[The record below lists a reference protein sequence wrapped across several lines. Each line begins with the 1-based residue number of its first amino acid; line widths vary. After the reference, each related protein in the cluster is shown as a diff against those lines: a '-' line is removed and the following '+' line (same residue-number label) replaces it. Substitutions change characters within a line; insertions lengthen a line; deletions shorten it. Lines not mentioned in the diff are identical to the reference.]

1 MICLDNPPTRINFL
15 FFLSLSEHVSW
26 HVVGWARKEET
37 SKLFSFLLPCL
48 IQILRWNHFLK
59 PTKAIA
65 AKVLSPIVIRSE
77 ISGHSNANAAPDA
90 KFICGKIKQRSFGNN
105 RPNGNCWNWLLSP
118 PWGQLDPVDNC
129 RDHQECKKYR
139 ILWQQHPDSHQGDKK
154 TLPSLLS
161 IVYPLFPPTSQNKDL
176 QIEGKLYFRRNIL
189 KYVQYDEWFW
199 KMYFFLDKYF
209 EKCTSWWDLI
219 NIFPSCLAITQPP
232 QAVGGPILSDYYL
245 CFFSLCQKLISY
257 IDIFP

>member
-1 MICLDNPPTRINFL
+1 MIMIMLCLDNPPTRINFL

-65 AKVLSPIVIRSE
+65 VKVLSPIVIRSE

-118 PWGQLDPVDNC
+118 PWGQLDPVVYFDN
-129 RDHQECKKYR
+129 RQLQGPSRVQKIQNIVTTTSRFSSRRQENTPISVEY
-139 ILWQQHPDSHQGDKK
+139 
-154 TLPSLLS
+154 S
-161 IVYPLFPPTSQNKDL
+161 IPFIPP
-176 QIEGKLYFRRNIL
+176 
-189 KYVQYDEWFW
+189 
-199 KMYFFLDKYF
+199 
-209 EKCTSWWDLI
+209 
-219 NIFPSCLAITQPP
+219 
-232 QAVGGPILSDYYL
+232 YL
-245 CFFSLCQKLISY
+245 TK
-257 IDIFP
+257 

>member
-1 MICLDNPPTRINFL
+1 MIMICLDNPPTRINFL

-105 RPNGNCWNWLLSP
+105 RRNGNCWNWLLSP
-118 PWGQLDPVDNC
+118 PWGQLDPVVYFDK
-129 RDHQECKKYR
+129 RQLQGPSKYR
-139 ILWQQHPDSHQGDKK
+139 ILWQQLPDPHQGYKK
-154 TLPSLLS
+154 TLTEDYS
-161 IVYPLFPPTSQNKDL
+161 IHL
-176 QIEGKLYFRRNIL
+176 
-189 KYVQYDEWFW
+189 
-199 KMYFFLDKYF
+199 
-209 EKCTSWWDLI
+209 
-219 NIFPSCLAITQPP
+219 
-232 QAVGGPILSDYYL
+232 
-245 CFFSLCQKLISY
+245 
-257 IDIFP
+257 

>member
-1 MICLDNPPTRINFL
+1 MIMIMLCLDNPPTRINFL

-118 PWGQLDPVDNC
+118 PWGQLDPVVYFDN
-129 RDHQECKKYR
+129 R
-139 ILWQQHPDSHQGDKK
+139 QGTIKSAKNTEYCD
-154 TLPSLLS
+154 
-161 IVYPLFPPTSQNKDL
+161 N
-176 QIEGKLYFRRNIL
+176 NI
-189 KYVQYDEWFW
+189 
-199 KMYFFLDKYF
+199 
-209 EKCTSWWDLI
+209 
-219 NIFPSCLAITQPP
+219 
-232 QAVGGPILSDYYL
+232 PILIKETRKHSHL
-245 CFFSLCQKLISY
+245 CWV
-257 IDIFP
+257 

>member
-1 MICLDNPPTRINFL
+1 MIMICLDNPPTRINFL

-48 IQILRWNHFLK
+48 IQILPSNHFLK
-59 PTKAIA
+59 PTNAIA

-118 PWGQLDPVDNC
+118 PWGQLDLVVYFDN
-129 RDHQECKKYR
+129 RQFQGPSRVQKIQNIVKTTYRFSSKRQEHTAWRLFHSSLYSKPFIPGCLTKQRFANCKY
-139 ILWQQHPDSHQGDKK
+139 
-154 TLPSLLS
+154 
-161 IVYPLFPPTSQNKDL
+161 FF
-176 QIEGKLYFRRNIL
+176 EGKLCFRRNIL
-189 KYVQYDEWFW
+189 KYIKYDEWFCGFW
-199 KMYFFLDKYF
+199 SNRTLPYFPL
-209 EKCTSWWDLI
+209 SVLR
-219 NIFPSCLAITQPP
+219 PSRAWHLN
-232 QAVGGPILSDYYL
+232 
-245 CFFSLCQKLISY
+245 FSR
-257 IDIFP
+257 

>member
-1 MICLDNPPTRINFL
+1 MTMICLDNPPTRINFL

-65 AKVLSPIVIRSE
+65 AKVLSPMVIRSE

-118 PWGQLDPVDNC
+118 PWGQLDPLVYFDNRQLQGPSRVQKIQNIVTTTSRFSSRRQENTAC
-129 RDHQECKKYR
+129 RLFHSFLY
-139 ILWQQHPDSHQGDKK
+139 
-154 TLPSLLS
+154 S

-176 QIEGKLYFRRNIL
+176 QIVII
-189 KYVQYDEWFW
+189 
-199 KMYFFLDKYF
+199 FL
-209 EKCTSWWDLI
+209 
-219 NIFPSCLAITQPP
+219 
-232 QAVGGPILSDYYL
+232 
-245 CFFSLCQKLISY
+245 
-257 IDIFP
+257 

>member
-1 MICLDNPPTRINFL
+1 MLLSYIKNCVKNHPLPYIESFSTFPANQGQMIMIMLCLDNPPTRINFL

-105 RPNGNCWNWLLSP
+105 RPNGNC
-118 PWGQLDPVDNC
+118 
-129 RDHQECKKYR
+129 
-139 ILWQQHPDSHQGDKK
+139 
-154 TLPSLLS
+154 
-161 IVYPLFPPTSQNKDL
+161 
-176 QIEGKLYFRRNIL
+176 
-189 KYVQYDEWFW
+189 
-199 KMYFFLDKYF
+199 
-209 EKCTSWWDLI
+209 
-219 NIFPSCLAITQPP
+219 
-232 QAVGGPILSDYYL
+232 
-245 CFFSLCQKLISY
+245 
-257 IDIFP
+257 

>member
-48 IQILRWNHFLK
+48 IQKLRWNHFLK

-65 AKVLSPIVIRSE
+65 AKVLFPIVIRSE

-118 PWGQLDPVDNC
+118 PWGQLDPVVYFDN
-129 RDHQECKKYR
+129 RQLQGPSRVQKIQNIVTATSRSSSRGQENIDWR
-139 ILWQQHPDSHQGDKK
+139 VFQSP
-154 TLPSLLS
+154 
-161 IVYPLFPPTSQNKDL
+161 VVLFPPTSQNKDL
-176 QIEGKLYFRRNIL
+176 HIAKIFLKKNYIFEEIFWNI
-189 KYVQYDEWFW
+189 Y
-199 KMYFFLDKYF
+199 KMMNDF
-209 EKCTSWWDLI
+209 EKCTSW
-219 NIFPSCLAITQPP
+219 
-232 QAVGGPILSDYYL
+232 
-245 CFFSLCQKLISY
+245 
-257 IDIFP
+257 